1 MTFSY
6 TSGTTGNPKGAM
18 LTHNNFTV
26 VMSTPASVDIEL
38 LPTDV
43 YLSYLPLPHVLER
56 ILVHAIMGNGGC
68 IWYYYYYYYYS
79 FYSGDVLKLKDDLA
93 LVRPTI
99 FASVPRL
106 Y

>member
-1 MTFSY
+1 M
-6 TSGTTGNPKGAM
+6 
-18 LTHNNFTV
+18 
-26 VMSTPASVDIEL
+26 

-56 ILVHAIMGNGGC
+56 VIVTSLMGYGSLIC
-68 IWYYYYYYYYS
+68 M
-79 FYSGDVLKLKDDLA
+79 YSGDVLKIKDDIN

-106 Y
+106 YRRLYTAIKD